1 MALTLLATN
10 NAESTL
16 ASAISATDTSLIVSA
31 GTGAEFPDAVAG
43 ESYFKL
49 TLTDAATGSQVE
61 IVNVTAKAGDIFT
74 IERAQEGTLARAW
87 AANDMVANMMTADTL
102 NVIAQYMQQAA
113 ASAGQAIEAA
123 NDASEYAKNKYTF
136 YKTASDPDGTIAGL
150 AATTDGQS
158 FWVAQGPDAL
168 SAAWQY
174 QNNAGVAVLQ
184 AKQPGTAAIT
194 GTIREFPTLAAAQA
208 DADAGNIPVGSTAYY
223 RIDDDRELAAEIS
236 NNNGVMEETG
246 RSIPSKK
253 LVDDISKYVADN
265 DMLSPGL
272 NIYNYRKSIDGKY
285 LNEQG
290 VISDNPIYFLSDY
303 MMVSPAMQVASNYN
317 LRFVH
322 FFDDQNNLLSYLTFV
337 TQFTT
342 PSNARYIRI
351 TGGIDSKTLLQIEA
365 GPLKT
370 AFKYYREYI
379 SETLHDG
386 TPVSAKKIMG
396 VTPGKNK
403 FNKATATQGYAI
415 NENGELIV
423 ASTYFVSDYI
433 KVTAGGTLRPSQP
446 ARYINFYDVNK
457 TWLSSLQNQN
467 GAFTVP
473 SSAAYLRISVLL
485 ARIDYFQ
492 IEVGSKMTAYEPYS
506 LTAATSLDGDGLKY
520 PVNEPDIYSI
530 GLFNAGKNIYNP
542 YTLTAGYIDENGFVV
557 PGGTTYK
564 FSDYLPVKASTGYVG
579 SKSMRFINIYD
590 ADKAFISTLTSTTTF
605 TTPSNA
611 AYVRVTLALANI
623 SGFQLEEGSA
633 PSTYESFSYKVK
645 STLPHGEPVNID
657 ASVNA
662 TTPDY
667 FGLERLR
674 ETHQRLNKLSFG
686 ATGLTARLTW
696 AMPGDSYTRDTSRY
710 ALRSA
715 RRLWSIYQS
724 GAPNVSSGPI
734 GWGYLSFGGA
744 DTTNSK
750 NGSIINPNAVTS
762 NGFVGTY
769 YGGDSPDISVMQS
782 STAGATLSW
791 DEDFRLG
798 RTHTLLAE
806 GGSGVISYLATGMS
820 SPTQIDLSSLPSG
833 IQVIPLTDIPTT
845 NSGTF
850 TITVISGTV
859 KLYGMNIV
867 DASAAGVVCHK
878 LGASGSSSA
887 DWMARDATRWQAS
900 FAALGADLT
909 SIMLGTNDQG
919 AGMLPSTFKTNII
932 GMIDRIRAARPT
944 TDVLLVCPQ
953 ENQRTDNAYPM
964 SEYAK
969 AMYEIARYERDVA
982 FLWLQNDFG
991 VKPADYAYGSARPW
1005 MIADGIH
1012 PDPDSGGYAIVAAL
1026 MRALG
1031 LPAV

>member
-1 MALTLLATN
+1 MAEVPLPTPTD
-10 NAESTL
+10 NAVPSTDIRDAVYAGAMLDKVVTSTDLKYTDRLGGEHYTVDGIKAEGDKVVEETRLNLIPLSKQYVDL
-16 ASAISATDTSLIVSA
+16 ASAQADIANIPVNSFTYVRDQS
-31 GTGAEFPDAVAG
+31 GDALAL
-43 ESYFKL
+43 EY
-49 TLTDAATGSQVE
+49 Q
-61 IVNVTAKAGDIFT
+61 NV
-74 IERAQEGTLARAW
+74 EGTL
-87 AANDMVANMMTADTL
+87 TA
-102 NVIAQYMQQAA
+102 
-113 ASAGQAIEAA
+113 
-123 NDASEYAKNKYTF
+123 
-136 YKTASDPDGTIAGL
+136 
-150 AATTDGQS
+150 
-158 FWVAQGPDAL
+158 
-168 SAAWQY
+168 
-174 QNNAGVAVLQ
+174 
-184 AKQPGTAAIT
+184 
-194 GTIREFPTLAAAQA
+194 
-208 DADAGNIPVGSTAYY
+208 
-223 RIDDDRELAAEIS
+223 
-236 NNNGVMEETG
+236 TG
-246 RSIPSKK
+246 RKMPSQQS
-253 LVDDISKYVADN
+253 VDDVYAFIADN
-265 DMLSPGL
+265 DILSPGR
-272 NIYNYRKSIDGKY
+272 NIYNYRTALDGKY
-285 LNEQG
+285 LNESG
-290 VISDNPIYFLSDY
+290 IVTDNPDYILSDY
-303 MMVSPAMQVASNYN
+303 MPVAANSNYATNYN

-322 FFDDQNNLLSYLTFV
+322 CFDANKNLLSYQEFQTAI
-337 TQFTT
+337 TT
-342 PSNARYIRI
+342 PTNCAYIRI
-351 TGGIDSKTLLQIEA
+351 SMAIASKQLLQIEA
-365 GPLKT
+365 GTLKT
-370 AFKYYREYI
+370 PFKDYRENI
-379 SETLHDG
+379 VTSLDDG
-386 TPVSAKKIMG
+386 TPVSARNVMG
-396 VTPGKNK
+396 VTTGKNL

-433 KVTAGGTLRPSQP
+433 KVASGTTLRPSQP
-446 ARYINFYDVNK
+446 GRYINFYDANK

-467 GAFTVP
+467 AAFTMP

-492 IEVGSKMTAYEPYS
+492 LEIGSDMTAYEPYS

-579 SKSMRFINIYD
+579 NKSMRFINIYD

-623 SGFQLEEGSA
+623 SGFQLEEGS
-633 PSTYESFSYKVK
+633 SVSSYEDFSYTMK
-645 STLPHGEPVNID
+645 STLPHGEPVSID
-657 ASVNA
+657 THVDVD
-662 TTPDY
+662 TPDY

-696 AMPGDSYTRDTSRY
+696 PMMGDSYTRDTSRY
-710 ALRSA
+710 PLRSA
-715 RRLWSIYQS
+715 RRLWSIYQN

-744 DTTNSK
+744 DTTSSK

-762 NGFVGTY
+762 NGFVGNY

-820 SPTQIDLSSLPSG
+820 TATQIDLSALAPG
-833 IQVIPLTDIPTT
+833 IQAIPLNDIPTT

-867 DASAAGVVCHK
+867 DASAAGIVCHK

-887 DWMARDATRWQAS
+887 DWVARDATRWKTS
-900 FAALGADLT
+900 FATLGGDLT

-919 AGMLPSTFKTNII
+919 AGMPPSTFKSNII
-932 GMIDRIRAARPT
+932 EMVDRVRAARPT

-953 ENQRTDNAYPM
+953 ENQRTDNLYPM

-969 AMYEIARYERDVA
+969 AMYEIARDERDVA

-991 VKPADYAYGSARPW
+991 VKPADYAYGSSRPW

>member
-1 MALTLLATN
+1 MSEYDTGN
-10 NAESTL
+10 PVPS
-16 ASAISATDTSLIVSA
+16 ASM
-31 GTGAEFPDAVAG
+31 PDAWDNMQSIDKFVNSSDETITTRTG
-43 ESYFKL
+43 KQL
-49 TLTDAATGSQVE
+49 DTLHG
-61 IVNVTAKAGDIFT
+61 VNVKADNQLTQQQADFET
-74 IERAQEGTLARAW
+74 SQEERDAVVEETRQNLIPLSR
-87 AANDMVANMMTADTL
+87 
-102 NVIAQYMQQAA
+102 QYM
-113 ASAGQAIEAA
+113 
-123 NDASEYAKNKYTF
+123 
-136 YKTASDPDGTIAGL
+136 
-150 AATTDGQS
+150 
-158 FWVAQGPDAL
+158 
-168 SAAWQY
+168 
-174 QNNAGVAVLQ
+174 
-184 AKQPGTAAIT
+184 
-194 GTIREFPTLAAAQA
+194 TLAAAQA
-208 DADAGNIPVGSTAYY
+208 DIANIPVNSFTYVRDQSGDALALEYKNVEGTLTA
-223 RIDDDRELAAEIS
+223 
-236 NNNGVMEETG
+236 TG
-246 RSIPSKK
+246 RKMPSQQS
-253 LVDDISKYVADN
+253 VDDVYAFIADN
-265 DMLSPGL
+265 DILSPGR

-351 TGGIDSKTLLQIEA
+351 TGGIDSKTRLQIEA

-379 SETLHDG
+379 SETLPDG
-386 TPVSAKKIMG
+386 TPVSARNVMG
-396 VTPGKNK
+396 VTPGKNL

-446 ARYINFYDVNK
+446 ARYINFYDANK

-467 GAFTVP
+467 GAFAVP

-530 GLFNAGKNIYNP
+530 GLFNAGKNIFNP

-557 PGGTTYK
+557 PGGTRYK

-579 SKSMRFINIYD
+579 NKSMRFINIYD

-633 PSTYESFSYKVK
+633 PSTYESFNYKVK

-696 AMPGDSYTRDTSRY
+696 AMIGDSYTRDTSRY
-710 ALRSA
+710 ALRSG
-715 RRLWSIYQS
+715 RRLWSIYQN

-744 DTTNSK
+744 DTTSSK

-791 DEDFRLG
+791 SEDFRLG
-798 RTHTLLAE
+798 RTHTLIAE

-820 SPTQIDLSSLPSG
+820 TATQIDLSALAPG
-833 IQVIPLTDIPTT
+833 IQAIPLNDIPTT

-953 ENQRTDNAYPM
+953 ENQRTNNAYPM
-964 SEYAK
+964 SDYAK
-969 AMYEIARYERDVA
+969 AMYEIALNDRDCG

-1005 MIADGIH
+1005 MISDGIH

>member
-1 MALTLLATN
+1 MAEVPLPTPTDNPVPSTDIRDAVYAGAMLDKVVTSTEPTYIDRLGREHYTVDGMK
-10 NAESTL
+10 AEGDKVVEETRQNLIPLSKQYIDL
-16 ASAISATDTSLIVSA
+16 ASAQADIANIPVNSFTYVRDQS
-31 GTGAEFPDAVAG
+31 GDALAL
-43 ESYFKL
+43 EY
-49 TLTDAATGSQVE
+49 Q
-61 IVNVTAKAGDIFT
+61 NV
-74 IERAQEGTLARAW
+74 EGTL
-87 AANDMVANMMTADTL
+87 TA
-102 NVIAQYMQQAA
+102 
-113 ASAGQAIEAA
+113 
-123 NDASEYAKNKYTF
+123 
-136 YKTASDPDGTIAGL
+136 
-150 AATTDGQS
+150 
-158 FWVAQGPDAL
+158 
-168 SAAWQY
+168 
-174 QNNAGVAVLQ
+174 
-184 AKQPGTAAIT
+184 
-194 GTIREFPTLAAAQA
+194 
-208 DADAGNIPVGSTAYY
+208 
-223 RIDDDRELAAEIS
+223 
-236 NNNGVMEETG
+236 TG
-246 RSIPSKK
+246 RKMPSQQS
-253 LVDDISKYVADN
+253 VDDVYAFIADN
-265 DMLSPGL
+265 DILSPGR
-272 NIYNYRKSIDGKY
+272 NIYNYRTALDGKY
-285 LNEQG
+285 LNESG
-290 VISDNPIYFLSDY
+290 IVTDNPAYILSDY
-303 MMVSPAMQVASNYN
+303 MPVAANSNYATNYN

-322 FFDDQNNLLSYLTFV
+322 CFDANKNLLSYQEFQTAI
-337 TQFTT
+337 TT
-342 PSNARYIRI
+342 PTNCAYIRI
-351 TGGIDSKTLLQIEA
+351 SMAIASKQLLQIEA
-365 GPLKT
+365 GTLKT
-370 AFKYYREYI
+370 PFKDYRENI
-379 SETLHDG
+379 VPSLDDG
-386 TPVSAKKIMG
+386 TPVSARNVMG
-396 VTPGKNK
+396 VAPGKNL

-433 KVTAGGTLRPSQP
+433 KVASGTTLRPSQP
-446 ARYINFYDVNK
+446 GRYINFYDANK

-467 GAFTVP
+467 GAFAVP

-579 SKSMRFINIYD
+579 NKSMRFINIYD
-590 ADKAFISTLTSTTTF
+590 ADKAFISTLASTTTF

-662 TTPDY
+662 TTPDC

-696 AMPGDSYTRDTSRY
+696 AMIGDSYTRDTSRY
-710 ALRSA
+710 PLRSA

-744 DTTNSK
+744 DTSSSK

-820 SPTQIDLSSLPSG
+820 TATQIDLSALTSG
-833 IQVIPLTDIPTT
+833 IQAIPLNDIPTT

>member
-1 MALTLLATN
+1 MELKTYFAQDRYGNVVPGATVTVYLN
-10 NAESTL
+10 GSDTL
-16 ASAISATDTSLIVSA
+16 ASGLVDINGDTITNPFTADANGKIQFRAPDGMYDMQISYSNHIGPKITISVIDYQERMGEIEETRQNLIPLSRQYMTLA
-31 GTGAEFPDAVAG
+31 DAQADIANIPVNSVTYVRDQSG
-43 ESYFKL
+43 
-49 TLTDAATGSQVE
+49 DALALE
-61 IVNVTAKAGDIFT
+61 YKNV
-74 IERAQEGTLARAW
+74 EGTL
-87 AANDMVANMMTADTL
+87 TA
-102 NVIAQYMQQAA
+102 
-113 ASAGQAIEAA
+113 
-123 NDASEYAKNKYTF
+123 
-136 YKTASDPDGTIAGL
+136 
-150 AATTDGQS
+150 
-158 FWVAQGPDAL
+158 
-168 SAAWQY
+168 
-174 QNNAGVAVLQ
+174 
-184 AKQPGTAAIT
+184 
-194 GTIREFPTLAAAQA
+194 
-208 DADAGNIPVGSTAYY
+208 
-223 RIDDDRELAAEIS
+223 
-236 NNNGVMEETG
+236 TG
-246 RSIPSKK
+246 RKMPSQQS
-253 LVDDISKYVADN
+253 VDDVYAFIADN
-265 DMLSPGL
+265 DILSPGR

-351 TGGIDSKTLLQIEA
+351 TGGIDSKTRLQIEA

-379 SETLHDG
+379 SETLPDG
-386 TPVSAKKIMG
+386 TPVSARNVMG
-396 VTPGKNK
+396 VTPGKNL

-433 KVTAGGTLRPSQP
+433 KVASGTTLRPSQP
-446 ARYINFYDVNK
+446 GKYINFYDANK

-467 GAFTVP
+467 GAFAVP

-492 IEVGSKMTAYEPYS
+492 LEIGSNMTAYEPYS
-506 LTAATSLDGDGLKY
+506 LTAATSLDGDELKY

-530 GLFNAGKNIYNP
+530 GLFSAGKNIYNP

-564 FSDYLPVKASTGYVG
+564 FSDYLPVKAETAYSGNDD
-579 SKSMRFINIYD
+579 MRFINFYD
-590 ADKAFISTLTSTTTF
+590 ANKSFLSTVTSTSTF

-611 AYVRVTLALANI
+611 AYARVTLALAKI
-623 SGFQLEEGSA
+623 EGFQLEEGA
-633 PSTYESFSYKVK
+633 STTDYEAFYYTIKR
-645 STLPHGEPVNID
+645 TLPHGEPVNID

-696 AMPGDSYTRDTSRY
+696 AMIGDSYTRDTSRY
-710 ALRSA
+710 PLRSA
-715 RRLWSIYQS
+715 RRLWSIYQN

-734 GWGYLSFGGA
+734 GCGYLSFGGA

-791 DEDFRLG
+791 DEDFRLV

-820 SPTQIDLSSLPSG
+820 SPTQIDLSALPSG
-833 IQVIPLTDIPTT
+833 IQAIPLNDIPTT

-887 DWMARDATRWQAS
+887 DWMARDATRWQTS
-900 FAALGADLT
+900 FATLGADLT

-919 AGMLPSTFKTNII
+919 AAMTPATFKTNII
-932 GMIDRIRAARPT
+932 GMIDRVRAARPT

-953 ENQRTDNAYPM
+953 ENQRTNNAYPM
-964 SEYAK
+964 SDYAK
-969 AMYEIARYERDVA
+969 AMYEIALNDRDCG

>member
-1 MALTLLATN
+1 MLDKVVTSTDLTYTDRLGGEHYTVDGMK
-10 NAESTL
+10 AEGDKVVEETRQNLIPLSKQYVDL
-16 ASAISATDTSLIVSA
+16 ASAQADIANIPVNSFTYVRDQS
-31 GTGAEFPDAVAG
+31 GDALAL
-43 ESYFKL
+43 EY
-49 TLTDAATGSQVE
+49 Q
-61 IVNVTAKAGDIFT
+61 NV
-74 IERAQEGTLARAW
+74 EGTL
-87 AANDMVANMMTADTL
+87 TA
-102 NVIAQYMQQAA
+102 
-113 ASAGQAIEAA
+113 
-123 NDASEYAKNKYTF
+123 
-136 YKTASDPDGTIAGL
+136 
-150 AATTDGQS
+150 
-158 FWVAQGPDAL
+158 
-168 SAAWQY
+168 
-174 QNNAGVAVLQ
+174 
-184 AKQPGTAAIT
+184 
-194 GTIREFPTLAAAQA
+194 
-208 DADAGNIPVGSTAYY
+208 
-223 RIDDDRELAAEIS
+223 
-236 NNNGVMEETG
+236 TG
-246 RSIPSKK
+246 RKMPSQQS
-253 LVDDISKYVADN
+253 VDDVYAFIADN
-265 DMLSPGL
+265 DILSPGR
-272 NIYNYRKSIDGKY
+272 NIYNYRTALDGKY
-285 LNEQG
+285 LHESG
-290 VISDNPIYFLSDY
+290 VVTDNPAYILSDY
-303 MMVSPAMQVASNYN
+303 MPVAANSSYATNYT

-322 FFDDQNNLLSYLTFV
+322 FFDANKILLSYQEFQTAI
-337 TQFTT
+337 TT
-342 PSNARYIRI
+342 PANCAYIRI
-351 TGGIDSKTLLQIEA
+351 SMAIASKQLLQIEA
-365 GPLKT
+365 GTLKT
-370 AFKYYREYI
+370 PFKDYRENI
-379 SETLHDG
+379 VTSLDDG
-386 TPVSAKKIMG
+386 TPVSARNVMG
-396 VTPGKNK
+396 VTPGKNL
-403 FNKATATQGYAI
+403 FNKAAATQGYAI
-415 NENGELIV
+415 NENGQLIV

-433 KVTAGGTLRPSQP
+433 KVASGTTLRPSQP
-446 ARYINFYDVNK
+446 GRYINFYDANK
-457 TWLSSLQNQN
+457 TWLSSLQSQN

-473 SSAAYLRISVLL
+473 ASAAYLRISVLL

-492 IEVGSKMTAYEPYS
+492 LEVGSKMTAYEPYS

-557 PGGTTYK
+557 PGGTKYK

-579 SKSMRFINIYD
+579 NQSMRFINIYD
-590 ADKAFISTLTSTTTF
+590 ADKACISTLTRTTTF

-623 SGFQLEEGSA
+623 SGFQLEEGST
-633 PSTYESFSYKVK
+633 PSTYEPFSYKVK

-762 NGFVGTY
+762 NGFVGAY

-850 TITVISGTV
+850 TITVVSGTV

-867 DASAAGVVCHK
+867 DSSAAGVVCHK

>member
-1 MALTLLATN
+1 MAEVPLPTPTDNSVPSTDIRDAVYAGAMLDKVVTSTDLTYTDRLGGEHYTVDGMK
-10 NAESTL
+10 AEGDKVVEETRQNLIPLSKQYVDL
-16 ASAISATDTSLIVSA
+16 ASAQADIANIPVNSFTYVRDQS
-31 GTGAEFPDAVAG
+31 GDALAL
-43 ESYFKL
+43 EY
-49 TLTDAATGSQVE
+49 Q
-61 IVNVTAKAGDIFT
+61 NV
-74 IERAQEGTLARAW
+74 EGTL
-87 AANDMVANMMTADTL
+87 TA
-102 NVIAQYMQQAA
+102 
-113 ASAGQAIEAA
+113 
-123 NDASEYAKNKYTF
+123 
-136 YKTASDPDGTIAGL
+136 
-150 AATTDGQS
+150 
-158 FWVAQGPDAL
+158 
-168 SAAWQY
+168 
-174 QNNAGVAVLQ
+174 
-184 AKQPGTAAIT
+184 
-194 GTIREFPTLAAAQA
+194 
-208 DADAGNIPVGSTAYY
+208 
-223 RIDDDRELAAEIS
+223 
-236 NNNGVMEETG
+236 TG
-246 RSIPSKK
+246 RKMPSQQS
-253 LVDDISKYVADN
+253 VDDVYAFIADN
-265 DMLSPGL
+265 DILSPGR
-272 NIYNYRKSIDGKY
+272 NIYNYRTALDGKY
-285 LNEQG
+285 LNESG
-290 VISDNPIYFLSDY
+290 IVTDNPAYILSDY
-303 MMVSPAMQVASNYN
+303 MPVAANSNYATNYN

-322 FFDDQNNLLSYLTFV
+322 CFDANKNLLSYQEF
-337 TQFTT
+337 QAAITT
-342 PSNARYIRI
+342 PTNCAYIRI
-351 TGGIDSKTLLQIEA
+351 SMAIASKQLLQIEA
-365 GPLKT
+365 GTLKT
-370 AFKYYREYI
+370 PFKDYRENI
-379 SETLHDG
+379 VTSLDDG
-386 TPVSAKKIMG
+386 TPVSARNVMG
-396 VTPGKNK
+396 VTPGKNL

-433 KVTAGGTLRPSQP
+433 KVASGTTLRPSQP
-446 ARYINFYDVNK
+446 GRYINFYDANK
-457 TWLSSLQNQN
+457 TWLSSLQSQN

-473 SSAAYLRISVLL
+473 ASAAYLRISVLL

-492 IEVGSKMTAYEPYS
+492 LEVGSKMTAYEPYS
-506 LTAATSLDGDGLKY
+506 LTAASALDGDGLKY

-557 PGGTTYK
+557 PGGTKYK

-579 SKSMRFINIYD
+579 NKNMRFINIYD
-590 ADKAFISTLTSTTTF
+590 ADKAFISTLTSKTTF

-623 SGFQLEEGSA
+623 SGFQLEEGSTA
-633 PSTYESFSYKVK
+633 SSYEAFSYSIK
-645 STLPHGEPVNID
+645 STMPHGEPVNIKS
-657 ASVNA
+657 SVTV

-696 AMPGDSYTRDTSRY
+696 PMMGDSYTRDTSRY
-710 ALRSA
+710 PLRSA
-715 RRLWSIYQS
+715 RRLWSIYQN

-744 DTTNSK
+744 DTTSSK

-820 SPTQIDLSSLPSG
+820 TATQIDLSALAPG
-833 IQVIPLTDIPTT
+833 IQAIPLNDIPTT

-887 DWMARDATRWQAS
+887 DWVARDATRWKTS
-900 FAALGADLT
+900 FATLGGDLT

-919 AGMLPSTFKTNII
+919 AGMPPSTFKSNII
-932 GMIDRIRAARPT
+932 EMVDRVRAARPT

-953 ENQRTDNAYPM
+953 ENQRTDNLYPM

-969 AMYEIARYERDVA
+969 AMYEIARDERDVA

>member
-1 MALTLLATN
+1 MAEVPLPTPTDNPVPSTDIRDAVYAGAMLDKVVTSTEPTYIDRLGGEHYTVDGMK
-10 NAESTL
+10 AEGDKVVEETRQNLIPLSKQYVDL
-16 ASAISATDTSLIVSA
+16 ASAQADIANIPVNSFTYVRDQS
-31 GTGAEFPDAVAG
+31 GDALAL
-43 ESYFKL
+43 EY
-49 TLTDAATGSQVE
+49 Q
-61 IVNVTAKAGDIFT
+61 NV
-74 IERAQEGTLARAW
+74 EGTL
-87 AANDMVANMMTADTL
+87 TA
-102 NVIAQYMQQAA
+102 
-113 ASAGQAIEAA
+113 
-123 NDASEYAKNKYTF
+123 
-136 YKTASDPDGTIAGL
+136 
-150 AATTDGQS
+150 
-158 FWVAQGPDAL
+158 
-168 SAAWQY
+168 
-174 QNNAGVAVLQ
+174 
-184 AKQPGTAAIT
+184 
-194 GTIREFPTLAAAQA
+194 
-208 DADAGNIPVGSTAYY
+208 
-223 RIDDDRELAAEIS
+223 
-236 NNNGVMEETG
+236 TG
-246 RSIPSKK
+246 RKMPSQQS
-253 LVDDISKYVADN
+253 VDDVYAFIADN
-265 DMLSPGL
+265 DILSPGR
-272 NIYNYRKSIDGKY
+272 NIYNYRTALDGKY
-285 LNEQG
+285 LNESG
-290 VISDNPIYFLSDY
+290 IVTDNPDYILSDY
-303 MMVSPAMQVASNYN
+303 MPVAANSNYATNYN

-322 FFDDQNNLLSYLTFV
+322 CFDANKNLLSYQEFQTAI
-337 TQFTT
+337 TT
-342 PSNARYIRI
+342 PTNCAYIRI
-351 TGGIDSKTLLQIEA
+351 SMAIASKQLLQIEA
-365 GPLKT
+365 GTLKT
-370 AFKYYREYI
+370 PFKDYRENI
-379 SETLHDG
+379 VTSLDDG
-386 TPVSAKKIMG
+386 TPVSARNVMG
-396 VTPGKNK
+396 VTPGKNL

-433 KVTAGGTLRPSQP
+433 KVASGTTLRPSQP
-446 ARYINFYDVNK
+446 GRYINFYDANK

-467 GAFTVP
+467 GAFAVP

-579 SKSMRFINIYD
+579 NKSMRFINIYD

-623 SGFQLEEGSA
+623 SGFQLEEGS
-633 PSTYESFSYKVK
+633 SVSSYEAFNYTMK
-645 STLPHGEPVNID
+645 STLPHGEPVSID
-657 ASVNA
+657 THVDVD
-662 TTPDY
+662 TPDY

-696 AMPGDSYTRDTSRY
+696 PMMGDSYTRDTSRY
-710 ALRSA
+710 PLRSA
-715 RRLWSIYQS
+715 RRLWSIYQN

-744 DTTNSK
+744 DTTSSK

-820 SPTQIDLSSLPSG
+820 TATQIDLSALAPG
-833 IQVIPLTDIPTT
+833 IQAIPLNDIPTT

-887 DWMARDATRWQAS
+887 DWVARDATRWKTS
-900 FAALGADLT
+900 FATLGGDLT

-919 AGMLPSTFKTNII
+919 AGMPPSTFKSNII
-932 GMIDRIRAARPT
+932 EMVDRVRAARPT

-953 ENQRTDNAYPM
+953 ENQRTDNLYPM

-969 AMYEIARYERDVA
+969 AMYEIARDERDVA

-991 VKPADYAYGSARPW
+991 VKPADYAYGSSRPW

>member
-1 MALTLLATN
+1 MAEVPLPTPTDNPVPSTDIRDAVYAGAMLDKVVTSTDLTYTDRLGGEHYTVDGMK
-10 NAESTL
+10 AEGDKVVEETRQNLIPLSKQYVDL
-16 ASAISATDTSLIVSA
+16 ASAQADIANIPVNSFTYVRDQS
-31 GTGAEFPDAVAG
+31 GDALAL
-43 ESYFKL
+43 EY
-49 TLTDAATGSQVE
+49 Q
-61 IVNVTAKAGDIFT
+61 NV
-74 IERAQEGTLARAW
+74 EGTL
-87 AANDMVANMMTADTL
+87 TA
-102 NVIAQYMQQAA
+102 
-113 ASAGQAIEAA
+113 
-123 NDASEYAKNKYTF
+123 
-136 YKTASDPDGTIAGL
+136 
-150 AATTDGQS
+150 
-158 FWVAQGPDAL
+158 
-168 SAAWQY
+168 
-174 QNNAGVAVLQ
+174 
-184 AKQPGTAAIT
+184 
-194 GTIREFPTLAAAQA
+194 
-208 DADAGNIPVGSTAYY
+208 
-223 RIDDDRELAAEIS
+223 
-236 NNNGVMEETG
+236 TG
-246 RSIPSKK
+246 RKMPSQQS
-253 LVDDISKYVADN
+253 VDDVYAFIADN
-265 DMLSPGL
+265 DILSPGR
-272 NIYNYRKSIDGKY
+272 NIYNYRTALDGKY
-285 LNEQG
+285 LNESG
-290 VISDNPIYFLSDY
+290 IVTDNPAYILSDY
-303 MMVSPAMQVASNYN
+303 MPVAANSNYATSYT

-322 FFDDQNNLLSYLTFV
+322 CFDANKNLLSYQEFQTAI
-337 TQFTT
+337 TT
-342 PSNARYIRI
+342 PTNCAYIRI
-351 TGGIDSKTLLQIEA
+351 SMAIASKQLLQIEA
-365 GPLKT
+365 GTLKT
-370 AFKYYREYI
+370 PFKDYRENI
-379 SETLHDG
+379 VTSLDDG
-386 TPVSAKKIMG
+386 TPVSARNVMG
-396 VTPGKNK
+396 VTPGKNL
-403 FNKATATQGYAI
+403 FNKAAATQGYAI
-415 NENGELIV
+415 NENGQLIV

-433 KVTAGGTLRPSQP
+433 KVASGTTLRPSQP
-446 ARYINFYDVNK
+446 GRYINFYDANK
-457 TWLSSLQNQN
+457 TWLSSLQSQN

-473 SSAAYLRISVLL
+473 ASAAYLRISVLL

-492 IEVGSKMTAYEPYS
+492 LEVGSKMTAYEPYS

-579 SKSMRFINIYD
+579 NQSMRFINIYD

-623 SGFQLEEGSA
+623 SGFQLEEGST
-633 PSTYESFSYKVK
+633 PSTYEPFSYKVK

-762 NGFVGTY
+762 NGFVGAY

-850 TITVISGTV
+850 TITVVSGTV

-867 DASAAGVVCHK
+867 DSSAAGVVCHK

>member
-1 MALTLLATN
+1 MAEVPLPTPTDNPVPSTDIRDAVYAGAMLDKVVTSTDLTYTDRLGGEHYTVDGMK
-10 NAESTL
+10 AEGDKVVEETRLNLIPLSKQYVDL
-16 ASAISATDTSLIVSA
+16 ASAQADIANIPVNSFTYVRDQS
-31 GTGAEFPDAVAG
+31 GDALAL
-43 ESYFKL
+43 EY
-49 TLTDAATGSQVE
+49 Q
-61 IVNVTAKAGDIFT
+61 NV
-74 IERAQEGTLARAW
+74 EGTL
-87 AANDMVANMMTADTL
+87 TA
-102 NVIAQYMQQAA
+102 
-113 ASAGQAIEAA
+113 
-123 NDASEYAKNKYTF
+123 
-136 YKTASDPDGTIAGL
+136 
-150 AATTDGQS
+150 
-158 FWVAQGPDAL
+158 
-168 SAAWQY
+168 
-174 QNNAGVAVLQ
+174 
-184 AKQPGTAAIT
+184 
-194 GTIREFPTLAAAQA
+194 
-208 DADAGNIPVGSTAYY
+208 
-223 RIDDDRELAAEIS
+223 
-236 NNNGVMEETG
+236 TG
-246 RSIPSKK
+246 RKMPSQQS
-253 LVDDISKYVADN
+253 VDDVYAFIADN
-265 DMLSPGL
+265 DILSPGR
-272 NIYNYRKSIDGKY
+272 NIYNYRTALDGKY
-285 LNEQG
+285 LNESG
-290 VISDNPIYFLSDY
+290 IVTDNPAYILSDY
-303 MMVSPAMQVASNYN
+303 MPVAANSNYATNYN

-322 FFDDQNNLLSYLTFV
+322 CFDANKNLLSYQEFQTAI
-337 TQFTT
+337 TT
-342 PSNARYIRI
+342 PTNCAYIRI
-351 TGGIDSKTLLQIEA
+351 SMAIASKQLLQIEA
-365 GPLKT
+365 GALKT
-370 AFKYYREYI
+370 PFKDYRENI
-379 SETLHDG
+379 VTSLDDG
-386 TPVSAKKIMG
+386 TPVSARNVMG
-396 VTPGKNK
+396 VTPGKNL

-433 KVTAGGTLRPSQP
+433 KVASGTTLRPSQP
-446 ARYINFYDVNK
+446 GRYINFYDANK

-467 GAFTVP
+467 GAFAVP

-579 SKSMRFINIYD
+579 NQSMRFINIYD
-590 ADKAFISTLTSTTTF
+590 ADKAFISTLTSKTTF

-633 PSTYESFSYKVK
+633 ASTYESFSYRVK
-645 STLPHGEPVNID
+645 STLPHGEPVNLED
-657 ASVNA
+657 SVNVA
-662 TTPDY
+662 TPDY

-696 AMPGDSYTRDTSRY
+696 PMMGDSYTRDTSRY
-710 ALRSA
+710 PLRSA
-715 RRLWSIYQS
+715 RRLWSIYQN

-762 NGFVGTY
+762 NGFAGNY

-820 SPTQIDLSSLPSG
+820 TATQIDLSALAPG
-833 IQVIPLTDIPTT
+833 IQAIPLNDIPTT

-887 DWMARDATRWQAS
+887 DWVARDATRWKTS
-900 FAALGADLT
+900 FATLGGDLT

-919 AGMLPSTFKTNII
+919 AGMPPSTFKSNII
-932 GMIDRIRAARPT
+932 EMVDRVRAARPT

-953 ENQRTDNAYPM
+953 ENQRTDNLYPM

-969 AMYEIARYERDVA
+969 AMYEIARDERDVA

>member
-1 MALTLLATN
+1 MAEVPLPTPTDNPVPSTDIRDAVYAGAMLDKVVTSTDLTYTDRLGGEHYTVDGMK
-10 NAESTL
+10 AEGDKVVEETRLNLIPLSKQYVDL
-16 ASAISATDTSLIVSA
+16 ASAQADIANIPVNSFTYVRDQS
-31 GTGAEFPDAVAG
+31 GDALAL
-43 ESYFKL
+43 EY
-49 TLTDAATGSQVE
+49 Q
-61 IVNVTAKAGDIFT
+61 NV
-74 IERAQEGTLARAW
+74 EGTL
-87 AANDMVANMMTADTL
+87 TA
-102 NVIAQYMQQAA
+102 
-113 ASAGQAIEAA
+113 
-123 NDASEYAKNKYTF
+123 
-136 YKTASDPDGTIAGL
+136 
-150 AATTDGQS
+150 
-158 FWVAQGPDAL
+158 
-168 SAAWQY
+168 
-174 QNNAGVAVLQ
+174 
-184 AKQPGTAAIT
+184 
-194 GTIREFPTLAAAQA
+194 
-208 DADAGNIPVGSTAYY
+208 
-223 RIDDDRELAAEIS
+223 
-236 NNNGVMEETG
+236 TG
-246 RSIPSKK
+246 RKMPSQQS
-253 LVDDISKYVADN
+253 VDDVYAFIADN
-265 DMLSPGL
+265 DILSPGR
-272 NIYNYRKSIDGKY
+272 NIYNYRTALDGKY
-285 LNEQG
+285 LNESG
-290 VISDNPIYFLSDY
+290 IVTDNPAYILSDY
-303 MMVSPAMQVASNYN
+303 MPVAANSNYATNYN

-322 FFDDQNNLLSYLTFV
+322 CFDANKNLLSYQEFQTAI
-337 TQFTT
+337 TT
-342 PSNARYIRI
+342 PTNCAYIRI
-351 TGGIDSKTLLQIEA
+351 SMAIASKQLLQIEA
-365 GPLKT
+365 GALKT
-370 AFKYYREYI
+370 PFKDYRENI
-379 SETLHDG
+379 VTSLDDG
-386 TPVSAKKIMG
+386 TPVSARNVMG
-396 VTPGKNK
+396 VTPGKNL

-433 KVTAGGTLRPSQP
+433 KVASGTTLRPSQP
-446 ARYINFYDVNK
+446 GRYINFYDANK

-467 GAFTVP
+467 VAFAVP

-579 SKSMRFINIYD
+579 NKSMRFINIYD

-623 SGFQLEEGSA
+623 SGFQLEEGS
-633 PSTYESFSYKVK
+633 SVSSYEAFSYTMK
-645 STLPHGEPVNID
+645 STLPHGEPVSID
-657 ASVNA
+657 THVDVD
-662 TTPDY
+662 TPDY

-696 AMPGDSYTRDTSRY
+696 AMIGDSYTRDTSRY
-710 ALRSA
+710 ALRSG
-715 RRLWSIYQS
+715 RRLWSIYQN

-744 DTTNSK
+744 DTTSSK

-887 DWMARDATRWQAS
+887 DWMARDATRWQTS
-900 FAALGADLT
+900 FATLGADLT

-919 AGMLPSTFKTNII
+919 AAMTPATFKTNII
-932 GMIDRIRAARPT
+932 GMIDRVRAARPT

-953 ENQRTDNAYPM
+953 ENQRTNNAYPM
-964 SEYAK
+964 SDYAK
-969 AMYEIARYERDVA
+969 AMYEIALNDRDCG

-991 VKPADYAYGSARPW
+991 VKPADYAYGSSRPW

>member
-1 MALTLLATN
+1 MAEVPLPTPTDNSVPSTDIRDAVYAGAMLDKVVTSTDLTYTDRLGGEHYTVDGMK
-10 NAESTL
+10 AEGDKVVEETRQNLIPLSKQYVDL
-16 ASAISATDTSLIVSA
+16 ASAQADIANIPVNSFTYVRDQS
-31 GTGAEFPDAVAG
+31 GDALAL
-43 ESYFKL
+43 EY
-49 TLTDAATGSQVE
+49 Q
-61 IVNVTAKAGDIFT
+61 NV
-74 IERAQEGTLARAW
+74 EGTL
-87 AANDMVANMMTADTL
+87 TA
-102 NVIAQYMQQAA
+102 
-113 ASAGQAIEAA
+113 
-123 NDASEYAKNKYTF
+123 
-136 YKTASDPDGTIAGL
+136 
-150 AATTDGQS
+150 
-158 FWVAQGPDAL
+158 
-168 SAAWQY
+168 
-174 QNNAGVAVLQ
+174 
-184 AKQPGTAAIT
+184 
-194 GTIREFPTLAAAQA
+194 
-208 DADAGNIPVGSTAYY
+208 
-223 RIDDDRELAAEIS
+223 
-236 NNNGVMEETG
+236 TG
-246 RSIPSKK
+246 RKMPSQQS
-253 LVDDISKYVADN
+253 VDDVYAFIADN
-265 DMLSPGL
+265 DILSPGR
-272 NIYNYRKSIDGKY
+272 NIYNYRTALDGKY
-285 LNEQG
+285 LNESG
-290 VISDNPIYFLSDY
+290 IVTDNPAYILSDY
-303 MMVSPAMQVASNYN
+303 MPVAANSNYATNYN

-322 FFDDQNNLLSYLTFV
+322 CFDANKNLLSYQEF
-337 TQFTT
+337 QAAITT
-342 PSNARYIRI
+342 PTNCAYIRI
-351 TGGIDSKTLLQIEA
+351 SMAIASKQLLQIEA
-365 GPLKT
+365 GTLKT
-370 AFKYYREYI
+370 PFKDYRENI
-379 SETLHDG
+379 VTSLDDG
-386 TPVSAKKIMG
+386 TPVSARNVMG
-396 VTPGKNK
+396 VTPGKNL

-433 KVTAGGTLRPSQP
+433 KVASGTTLRPSQP
-446 ARYINFYDVNK
+446 GRYINFYDANK
-457 TWLSSLQNQN
+457 TWLSSLQSQN

-473 SSAAYLRISVLL
+473 ASAAYLRISVLL

-492 IEVGSKMTAYEPYS
+492 LEVGSKMTAYEPYS
-506 LTAATSLDGDGLKY
+506 LTAASALDGDGLKY

-579 SKSMRFINIYD
+579 DKSMRFINIYD

-623 SGFQLEEGSA
+623 SGFQLEEGST
-633 PSTYESFSYKVK
+633 PSTYEPFSYKVK

-657 ASVNA
+657 ASVNEP
-662 TTPDY
+662 TPDC

-715 RRLWSIYQS
+715 RRLWSIYQN
-724 GAPNVSSGPI
+724 GAPNASSGPI

-744 DTTNSK
+744 DTTSSK

-782 STAGATLSW
+782 ATAGATLSW

-850 TITVISGTV
+850 TITVVSGTV

-867 DASAAGVVCHK
+867 DSSAAGVVCHK

-1012 PDPDSGGYAIVAAL
+1012 PDPDSGGYAIVAAI

>member
-1 MALTLLATN
+1 MAEVPLPTPTDNPVPSTDIRDAVYAGAMLDKVVTSTEPTYIDRLGGEHYTVDGMK
-10 NAESTL
+10 AEGDKVVEETRQNLIPLSKQYVDL
-16 ASAISATDTSLIVSA
+16 ASAQADIANIPVNSFTYVRDQS
-31 GTGAEFPDAVAG
+31 GDALAL
-43 ESYFKL
+43 EY
-49 TLTDAATGSQVE
+49 Q
-61 IVNVTAKAGDIFT
+61 NV
-74 IERAQEGTLARAW
+74 EGTL
-87 AANDMVANMMTADTL
+87 TA
-102 NVIAQYMQQAA
+102 
-113 ASAGQAIEAA
+113 
-123 NDASEYAKNKYTF
+123 
-136 YKTASDPDGTIAGL
+136 
-150 AATTDGQS
+150 
-158 FWVAQGPDAL
+158 
-168 SAAWQY
+168 
-174 QNNAGVAVLQ
+174 
-184 AKQPGTAAIT
+184 
-194 GTIREFPTLAAAQA
+194 
-208 DADAGNIPVGSTAYY
+208 
-223 RIDDDRELAAEIS
+223 
-236 NNNGVMEETG
+236 TG
-246 RSIPSKK
+246 RKMPSQQS
-253 LVDDISKYVADN
+253 VDDVYAFIADN
-265 DMLSPGL
+265 DILSPGR
-272 NIYNYRKSIDGKY
+272 NIYNYRTALDGKY
-285 LNEQG
+285 LHESG
-290 VISDNPIYFLSDY
+290 VVTDNPAYILSDY
-303 MMVSPAMQVASNYN
+303 MPVAANSSYATSYT

-322 FFDDQNNLLSYLTFV
+322 SFDANKNLLGYQEFQTAI
-337 TQFTT
+337 TT
-342 PSNARYIRI
+342 PANCAYIRI
-351 TGGIDSKTLLQIEA
+351 SMAVASKELLQIEA
-365 GPLKT
+365 GTLKT
-370 AFKYYREYI
+370 AFKPYRENI
-379 SETLHDG
+379 VTSLDDG
-386 TPVSAKKIMG
+386 TPVSARNVMG
-396 VTPGKNK
+396 VTPGKNL

-415 NENGELIV
+415 NENGALIV

-433 KVTAGGTLRPSQP
+433 KVASGTTLRPSQP
-446 ARYINFYDVNK
+446 GRYINFYDANK

-467 GAFTVP
+467 AAFTMP

-492 IEVGSKMTAYEPYS
+492 LEIGSNMTAYEPFS
-506 LTAATSLDGDGLKY
+506 FTAATSLDGDGLKY

-579 SKSMRFINIYD
+579 NKNMRFINIYD
-590 ADKAFISTLTSTTTF
+590 ANKAFISTLTSTTTF

-633 PSTYESFSYKVK
+633 ASSYEAFSYSIK

-657 ASVNA
+657 ASVSA

-696 AMPGDSYTRDTSRY
+696 AMIGDSYTRDTSRY
-710 ALRSA
+710 PLRSA

-724 GAPNVSSGPI
+724 GATNVSSGPI

-744 DTTNSK
+744 DTTSSK

-806 GGSGVISYLATGMS
+806 GGSGVISYIATGMS
-820 SPTQIDLSSLPSG
+820 TATQIDLSALTSG
-833 IQVIPLTDIPTT
+833 IQAIPLNDIPTT

-887 DWMARDATRWQAS
+887 DWMARDATRWQTS
-900 FAALGADLT
+900 FATLGADLT

-919 AGMLPSTFKTNII
+919 AAMTPATFKTNII
-932 GMIDRIRAARPT
+932 GMIDRVRAARPT

-953 ENQRTDNAYPM
+953 ENQRTNNAYPM
-964 SEYAK
+964 SDYAK
-969 AMYEIARYERDVA
+969 AMYEIALNDRDCG

-991 VKPADYAYGSARPW
+991 VKPADYAYGSSRPW

>member
-1 MALTLLATN
+1 MATTPTN
-10 NAESTL
+10 NPVPSNDLNDFRFNCEKV
-16 ASAISATDTSLIVSA
+16 D
-31 GTGAEFPDAVAG
+31 
-43 ESYFKL
+43 
-49 TLTDAATGSQVE
+49 E
-61 IVNVTAKAGDIFT
+61 IVNSDSEKYTDRFGVERYT
-74 IERAQEGTLARAW
+74 IDGVRKNLIPLGKQYMTLA
-87 AANDMVANMMTADTL
+87 D
-102 NVIAQYMQQAA
+102 
-113 ASAGQAIEAA
+113 
-123 NDASEYAKNKYTF
+123 
-136 YKTASDPDGTIAGL
+136 
-150 AATTDGQS
+150 
-158 FWVAQGPDAL
+158 
-168 SAAWQY
+168 
-174 QNNAGVAVLQ
+174 
-184 AKQPGTAAIT
+184 
-194 GTIREFPTLAAAQA
+194 AQA
-208 DADAGNIPVGSTAYY
+208 DIANIPVNSFTYVRDQSGDALALEYQNVAGTLTATG
-223 RIDDDRELAAEIS
+223 RKMPSQQAIDDVYAFIDNNDILAP
-236 NNNGVMEETG
+236 G
-246 RSIPSKK
+246 R
-253 LVDDISKYVADN
+253 
-265 DMLSPGL
+265 
-272 NIYNYRKSIDGKY
+272 NIYNYRTALDGKY
-285 LNEQG
+285 LHESG
-290 VISDNPIYFLSDY
+290 VVKDNPAYILSDY
-303 MMVSPAMQVASNYN
+303 IPVAANSSYATSYT

-322 FFDDQNNLLSYLTFV
+322 FFDANKILLSYQKFQTAI
-337 TQFTT
+337 TT
-342 PSNARYIRI
+342 PANCAYIRI
-351 TGGIDSKTLLQIEA
+351 SIAVASKELLQIEA
-365 GPLKT
+365 GTLRT
-370 AFKYYREYI
+370 TFKPYRENI
-379 SETLHDG
+379 VTSLDDG
-386 TPVSAKKIMG
+386 TPVSARNVMG
-396 VTPGKNK
+396 VTTGKNL

-433 KVTAGGTLRPSQP
+433 KVASGTTLRPSQP
-446 ARYINFYDVNK
+446 GRFINFYDANK
-457 TWLSSLQNQN
+457 TWLSSLRNQN
-467 GAFTVP
+467 AAFTMP

-492 IEVGSKMTAYEPYS
+492 LEIGSNMTAYEPFS
-506 LTAATSLDGDGLKY
+506 FTAATSLDGDGLKY

-557 PGGTTYK
+557 PDGTKYK

-579 SKSMRFINIYD
+579 NKHMRFINIYD
-590 ADKAFISTLTSTTTF
+590 ANKAFISTITSTTTF

-623 SGFQLEEGSA
+623 SGFQLEEGSTA
-633 PSTYESFSYKVK
+633 TSYEAFSYSIKG
-645 STLPHGEPVNID
+645 TLPHGEPVTV
-657 ASVNA
+657 SA

-674 ETHQRLNKLSFG
+674 ETHQRLNKLSFS

-696 AMPGDSYTRDTSRY
+696 AMIGDSYTRDTSRY
-710 ALRSA
+710 PLRSA

-724 GAPNVSSGPI
+724 GATNVSRGPI

-744 DTTNSK
+744 DTSSSK
-750 NGSIINPNAVTS
+750 NGSIINPSAVTAS
-762 NGFVGTY
+762 GFVGTY

-798 RTHTLLAE
+798 RTHTLIAE

-820 SPTQIDLSSLPSG
+820 TATQIDLSALASG
-833 IQVIPLTDIPTT
+833 IQAIPLNDIPTT
-845 NSGTF
+845 NRGTF

-887 DWMARDATRWQAS
+887 DWMARDATRWQTS
-900 FAALGADLT
+900 FATLGADLT

-919 AGMLPSTFKTNII
+919 AAMTPATFKTNII
-932 GMIDRIRAARPT
+932 GMIDRVRAARPT

-953 ENQRTDNAYPM
+953 ENQRTNNAYPM

-969 AMYEIARYERDVA
+969 AMYEIALNDRDCG

-991 VKPADYAYGSARPW
+991 VNPADYAYGSARPW

>member
-1 MALTLLATN
+1 MATTPTN
-10 NAESTL
+10 NPVPSNDLNDFRFNCEKV
-16 ASAISATDTSLIVSA
+16 D
-31 GTGAEFPDAVAG
+31 
-43 ESYFKL
+43 
-49 TLTDAATGSQVE
+49 E
-61 IVNVTAKAGDIFT
+61 IVNSDSEKYTDRFGVERYT
-74 IERAQEGTLARAW
+74 IDGVRKNLIPLGKQYMTLA
-87 AANDMVANMMTADTL
+87 D
-102 NVIAQYMQQAA
+102 
-113 ASAGQAIEAA
+113 
-123 NDASEYAKNKYTF
+123 
-136 YKTASDPDGTIAGL
+136 
-150 AATTDGQS
+150 
-158 FWVAQGPDAL
+158 
-168 SAAWQY
+168 
-174 QNNAGVAVLQ
+174 
-184 AKQPGTAAIT
+184 
-194 GTIREFPTLAAAQA
+194 AQA
-208 DADAGNIPVGSTAYY
+208 DIANIPVNSFTYVRDQSGDALALEYQNVAGTLTATG
-223 RIDDDRELAAEIS
+223 RKMPSQQAIDDVYDFIDNNDILAP
-236 NNNGVMEETG
+236 G
-246 RSIPSKK
+246 R
-253 LVDDISKYVADN
+253 
-265 DMLSPGL
+265 
-272 NIYNYRKSIDGKY
+272 NIYNYRTALDGKY
-285 LNEQG
+285 LNESG
-290 VISDNPIYFLSDY
+290 VVTDNPAYILSDY
-303 MMVSPAMQVASNYN
+303 MPVAANSSYATSYT

-322 FFDDQNNLLSYLTFV
+322 FFDANKILLSYQEFQTAI
-337 TQFTT
+337 TT
-342 PSNARYIRI
+342 PANCAYIRI
-351 TGGIDSKTLLQIEA
+351 SMAVASKELLQIEA
-365 GPLKT
+365 GTLRT
-370 AFKYYREYI
+370 TFKPYRENI
-379 SETLHDG
+379 VTSLDDG
-386 TPVSAKKIMG
+386 TPVSARNVMG
-396 VTPGKNK
+396 VTTGKNL

-433 KVTAGGTLRPSQP
+433 KVASGTTLRPSQP
-446 ARYINFYDVNK
+446 GRYINFYDANK

-467 GAFTVP
+467 AAFTMP
-473 SSAAYLRISVLL
+473 SPAAYLRISVLL

-492 IEVGSKMTAYEPYS
+492 LEIGSDMTAYEPFS
-506 LTAATSLDGDGLKY
+506 FTAATSLDGDGLKY

-557 PGGTTYK
+557 PGGTKYK

-579 SKSMRFINIYD
+579 NKSMRFINIYD
-590 ADKAFISTLTSTTTF
+590 ADKAFISTLTSTNTF

-623 SGFQLEEGSA
+623 TGFQLEEGS
-633 PSTYESFSYKVK
+633 SVSSYEAFSYTMK
-645 STLPHGEPVNID
+645 STLPHGEPVSID
-657 ASVNA
+657 THVDVD
-662 TTPDY
+662 TPDY

-696 AMPGDSYTRDTSRY
+696 AMIGDSYTRDTSRY
-710 ALRSA
+710 ALRSG
-715 RRLWSIYQS
+715 RRLWSIYQN

-744 DTTNSK
+744 DTTSSK
-750 NGSIINPNAVTS
+750 NGSVINPNAVTS

-820 SPTQIDLSSLPSG
+820 TATQIDLSALTSG
-833 IQVIPLTDIPTT
+833 IQAIPLNDIPTT

>member
-1 MALTLLATN
+1 MTQYNTGNSVPSSAMPDVWDN
-10 NAESTL
+10 NATIDVFVNSSELTV
-16 ASAISATDTSLIVSA
+16 ITRT
-31 GTGAEFPDAVAG
+31 GTEV
-43 ESYFKL
+43 
-49 TLTDAATGSQVE
+49 
-61 IVNVTAKAGDIFT
+61 
-74 IERAQEGTLARAW
+74 
-87 AANDMVANMMTADTL
+87 DTL
-102 NVIAQYMQQAA
+102 SGIQKKSDDLRVQMAEDGAAVVEETRQNLIPLSRQYM
-113 ASAGQAIEAA
+113 
-123 NDASEYAKNKYTF
+123 
-136 YKTASDPDGTIAGL
+136 
-150 AATTDGQS
+150 
-158 FWVAQGPDAL
+158 
-168 SAAWQY
+168 
-174 QNNAGVAVLQ
+174 
-184 AKQPGTAAIT
+184 
-194 GTIREFPTLAAAQA
+194 TLAAAQA
-208 DADAGNIPVGSTAYY
+208 DIANIPEGSTTYY
-223 RIDDDRELAAEIS
+223 RSPDDSALAVEVI
-236 NNNGVMEETG
+236 NNAGTLIETG
-246 RSIPSKK
+246 RKMPSQQAI
-253 LVDDISKYVADN
+253 DDVYDFIDN
-265 DMLSPGL
+265 NDILAPGR
-272 NIYNYRKSIDGKY
+272 NIYNYRTALDGKY
-285 LNEQG
+285 LNESG
-290 VISDNPIYFLSDY
+290 IVTDNPDYILSDY
-303 MMVSPAMQVASNYN
+303 MPVAANSNYATNYN

-322 FFDDQNNLLSYLTFV
+322 CFDANKNLLSYQEFQTAI
-337 TQFTT
+337 TT
-342 PSNARYIRI
+342 PTNCAYIRI
-351 TGGIDSKTLLQIEA
+351 SMAIASKQLLQIEA
-365 GPLKT
+365 GTLKT
-370 AFKYYREYI
+370 PFKDYRENI
-379 SETLHDG
+379 VTSLDDG
-386 TPVSAKKIMG
+386 TPVSARNVMG
-396 VTPGKNK
+396 VTPGKNL

-433 KVTAGGTLRPSQP
+433 KVASGTTLRPSQP
-446 ARYINFYDVNK
+446 GRYINFYDANK

-467 GAFTVP
+467 GAFAVP

-579 SKSMRFINIYD
+579 NKSMRFINIYD

-623 SGFQLEEGSA
+623 SGFQLEEGS
-633 PSTYESFSYKVK
+633 SVSSYEAFSYTMK
-645 STLPHGEPVNID
+645 STLPHGEPVSID
-657 ASVNA
+657 THVDVD
-662 TTPDY
+662 TPDY

-696 AMPGDSYTRDTSRY
+696 PMMGDSYTRDTSRY
-710 ALRSA
+710 PLRSA
-715 RRLWSIYQS
+715 RRLWSIYQN

-744 DTTNSK
+744 DTTSSK

-762 NGFVGTY
+762 NGFVGNY

-820 SPTQIDLSSLPSG
+820 TATQIDLSALAPG
-833 IQVIPLTDIPTT
+833 IQAIPLNDIPTT

-887 DWMARDATRWQAS
+887 DWVARDATRWKTS
-900 FAALGADLT
+900 FATLGGDLT

-919 AGMLPSTFKTNII
+919 AGMPPSTFKSNII
-932 GMIDRIRAARPT
+932 EMVDRVRAARPT

-953 ENQRTDNAYPM
+953 ENQRTDNLYPM

-969 AMYEIARYERDVA
+969 AMYEIARDERDVA

-991 VKPADYAYGSARPW
+991 VKPADYAYGSSRPW